1 MKRGRAATGITP
13 ARKLSF
19 SKGEVFD
26 LCYVLGIAERA
37 CGLQEGPLLGRHVD
51 EQALG
56 LDTREVVSRRIVQS
70 VRDTLIRNKA
80 LNGHTTL
87 GTTMDCPCCGRA
99 GVHHVEGQPPP
110 SIVEPYSKVR
120 S

>member
-1 MKRGRAATGITP
+1 MKRGRAATGTTP

-19 SKGEVFD
+19 GKGEVFD

-37 CGLQEGPLLGRHVD
+37 VGLQEGPLLGRPVD

-56 LDTREVVSRRIVQS
+56 LDSREIVSRRIVQS

-80 LNGHTTL
+80 VNGQATL
-87 GTTMDCPCCGRA
+87 GVTMDCACCGRA
-99 GVHHVEGQPPP
+99 G
-110 SIVEPYSKVR
+110 S
-120 S
+120 